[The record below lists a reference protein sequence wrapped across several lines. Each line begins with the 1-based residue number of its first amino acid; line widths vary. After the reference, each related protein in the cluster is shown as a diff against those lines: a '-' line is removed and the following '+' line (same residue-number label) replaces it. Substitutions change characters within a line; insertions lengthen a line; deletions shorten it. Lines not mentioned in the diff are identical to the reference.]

1 MYVIIIIIDTG
12 GSSVQEIEEQK
23 WVWYGRW
30 KVLVGDLQLL
40 APVPF
45 NWTIPCIG

>member
-23 WVWYGRW
+23 WVWCGRW

-40 APVPF
+40 ALVPL
-45 NWTIPCIG
+45 NWTIACIG